1 MRRRKRLIS
10 GEKRAHEI
18 EEKSPMAADEGMT
31 SDNGD
36 RSRRQIRVREK
47 EDLVCDNG
55 FNEIKIVFGK

>member
-18 EEKSPMAADEGMT
+18 EENSPMAADERMT

-36 RSRRQIRVREK
+36 RSMRQIRVGEK